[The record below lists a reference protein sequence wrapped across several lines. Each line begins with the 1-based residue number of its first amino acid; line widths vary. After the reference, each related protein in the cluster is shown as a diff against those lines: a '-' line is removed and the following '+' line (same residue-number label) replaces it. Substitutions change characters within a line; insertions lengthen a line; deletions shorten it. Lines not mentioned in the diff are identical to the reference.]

1 MELFFEAVEL
11 FLFGVVGFAV
21 FFAAFGFAEG
31 FGVFDFFFLGLN
43 KNNEEKIGYF
53 VADLS

>member
-31 FGVFDFFFLGLN
+31 FGVFDFFFLGL
-43 KNNEEKIGYF
+43 KNNEEKIGYLED
-53 VADLS
+53 DLS